1 MPRKFRAIRYIIC
14 ELTNFLQLKVA
25 VQTTL
30 PLQQEKTFD
39 KQYKAATCR
48 LNAYGGVDVITALQC
63 YICGYTFCTH
73 CSDGVP
79 LMNGQPVYR
88 LVYTL

>member
-1 MPRKFRAIRYIIC
+1 MYVDTCTVTYSYYVYIIC

-48 LNAYGGVDVITALQC
+48 LNAYGGVEKTMLLQPYNLTHVATHSAL
-63 YICGYTFCTH
+63 T
-73 CSDGVP
+73 VP
-79 LMNGQPVYR
+79 MVFP
-88 LVYTL
+88 